1 MTPFSLA
8 TFRKEDGMRFQR
20 RQLLRTLS
28 FVFGSRFIWN
38 RNQLGIVA
46 QTAIQPKVSRPP
58 AGAAVR
64 DGIAGGTEMEKVTG
78 IGGFFF
84 RAKDPKA
91 LGCWYEQ
98 HLGILPIP
106 TSYGETVWQQ
116 EAGPTAFA
124 PFEETTD
131 YFGDAS
137 RLWMVNF
144 RVRDLD
150 KMAARLQAAGIA
162 VKIDPQSYPNGRF
175 ARLHDPEGNPI
186 ELWQPAGPNA
196 PR

>member
-1 MTPFSLA
+1 MH
-8 TFRKEDGMRFQR
+8 FQR

-28 FVFGSRFIWN
+28 LAFGSSFICS
-38 RNQLGIVA
+38 RNQLGFAA
-46 QTAIQPKVSRPP
+46 QTAIQPIVSPPP
-58 AGAAVR
+58 AEAALR
-64 DGIAGGTEMEKVTG
+64 DSISGGTEMEKVTG

-91 LGCWYEQ
+91 LALWYQQ

-106 TSYGETVWQQ
+106 TSYGETGWQQ

-124 PFEETTD
+124 PFKETSD
-131 YFGDAS
+131 YFGDVS
-137 RLWMVNF
+137 KVWMLNF

-150 KMAARLQAAGIA
+150 KMAAQLQAAGIA
-162 VKIDPQSYPNGRF
+162 VKIDPESYPNGRF

-186 ELWQPAGPNA
+186 ELWQPKVPDTKG
-196 PR
+196 